1 MDTQKHQNH
10 GKLFNSLNQS
20 QASGGVYT
28 LTALLSMLFSFVF
41 VTALGALGLT
51 EEGELQKQD
60 WYLYAQFLISPLCI
74 IVAAIVYFKKS
85 TVRPKQIFCKCK
97 AKYYVIAVL
106 LQLGLFSLGELN
118 GLFIGFLQKFGYEPS
133 EISLPNVHGWGIV
146 GVLLVVAL
154 LPALLEEL
162 FFRGML
168 LHGTRGAGTLFC
180 VFISGALFSLYHQNP
195 AQTVYQFICGVG
207 FALVAYRSGSIFPTV
222 LSHFLNNAA
231 IIVMYRF
238 GLEDYS
244 TGFKIPFMIVC
255 ALSLIGATA
264 WLILDKNKPEQAEKT
279 DKKQFFLYALGG
291 IVLCAV
297 TWLASLVTGIL

>member
-1 MDTQKHQNH
+1 MNTRKDQNQ
-10 GKLFNSLNQS
+10 GKLFTSLSES

-41 VTALGALGLT
+41 VTALGALGLM
-51 EEGELQKQD
+51 ENADLQTKD

-74 IVAAIVYFKKS
+74 IVAAVVYFKKS

-97 AKYYVIAVL
+97 AKYYLIAVL

-133 EISLPNVHGWGIV
+133 EILLPNVYGWGIV

-168 LHGTRGAGTLFC
+168 LRGTRGAGMVFC
-180 VFISGALFSLYHQNP
+180 ILISGALFSLYHQNP

-207 FALVAYRSGSIFPTV
+207 FALVAYRSGSVFPTM

-255 ALSLIGATA
+255 ALSLIGATV

-291 IVLCAV
+291 VVLCAV
-297 TWLASLVTGIL
+297 TWLTSLVTGLF